1 MRALPWILFA
11 LAMTVIG
18 GVGGA
23 FWMQRSQAETL
34 YPLDA
39 AVNAFSCPAGLHRV
53 ALRRGI
59 EDGFAPLAD
68 EPAAIRPLLL
78 RNGFFADLADGQN
91 LSAQLRN
98 YDEGGTDRVLVDH
111 FELRGQT
118 ASGALI
124 LRIAS
129 AGAGSSNDGVRL
141 GDLDVLADPDKFD
154 NGRGFQVSLADE
166 GLRWKDLADGGRLV
180 TIPFEKLT
188 RNILPGSGSDTM
200 AAYLARPDRSDV
212 LDITVADDTRV
223 DALALVACQRPD
235 AARGVTLAEFRMKP
249 FGEEYSWLGCSQDQS
264 QRGCDP
270 FGGDRLCS
278 APGPIACYHD
288 GSVKA
293 PAALTELG
301 VVDTAF
307 VGGEV
312 RLSKPVRGD
321 SFARL
326 DDANRFCAAS
336 FGRGWRVLSYHEG
349 GGGTVISRS
358 KVAPRSRALVNIRDQ
373 QFANCWD
380 RDIVR

>member
-1 MRALPWILFA
+1 
-11 LAMTVIG
+11 MTVIG